1 MAKLQINCPNC
12 KKITQVE
19 GELSFGSMHLW
30 TLKCGHTMPK
40 IDTVAVNDAA
50 KVTSISGKSFF
61 QYQKDGIDFVVKANG
76 RALIAD
82 EMGLG
87 KTPQSI
93 GFVISNPAHFPVL
106 IVTKA
111 GVVTQFAKE
120 FLDWAHPTY
129 GDEITPFIISSPDM
143 FLPGF
148 KVYIVS
154 VDTLWRMETKTPE
167 IFEYGFKTLVIDEC
181 QTIKDATSK
190 RTRGVIK
197 MAQTC
202 EHVLALSATPFK
214 NNGEEYFTILNI
226 LRPEKFPNKASFMQ
240 KYMHYTVG
248 QSGTKSQ
255 GFKHL
260 DRFMDDIKDFVIR
273 REMNDVHKDMPEYL
287 QSNIFCDFED
297 GNLLERYKQVSK
309 EFQDFYD
316 RADDIGAKEITNLLG
331 LFAQMRHLTG
341 LAKIDPVLNYATD
354 FLLTTERKLC
364 IFVHHKDVAELLT
377 KKLNAMLKDGGFNFT
392 CTEIRSDMNSAMRD
406 SELERFKSSS
416 RIMVAS
422 TLAAGEGLNM
432 QFCSDAILMERQ
444 WNPAN
449 EWQAMPGRF
458 RRIGQTNKVHGNI
471 FVAVGTIDEY
481 LTEIVE
487 KKRAVMKQ
495 GLDGIDAK
503 WDESS
508 LMVDLAHMLASKNRK
523 RWGW

>member
-1 MAKLQINCPNC
+1 MAKLQIHCPNC
-12 KKITQVE
+12 KKLTVVE
-19 GELSFGSMHLW
+19 SEVSFQNMHLW
-30 TLKCGHTMPK
+30 TLKCGHTIAK
-40 IDTVAVNDAA
+40 TDTHATFDIRNVQSV
-50 KVTSISGKSFF
+50 SGKKFF
-61 QYQKDGIDFVVKANG
+61 NYQIDGIEFALKTNG

-93 GFVISNPAHFPVL
+93 GFLLSNPNHLPAL

-111 GVVTQFAKE
+111 GVATQFARE
-120 FLDWAHPTY
+120 VLDWGHPIY
-129 GDEITPFIISSPDM
+129 GDEIMPVHLTDPSF

-148 KVYIVS
+148 KVYVVS
-154 VDTLWRMETKTPE
+154 VDTLWRMEE
-167 IFEYGFKTLVIDEC
+167 SGIFEYGFKTLIIDEC
-181 QTIKDATSK
+181 QTIMNGASK
-190 RTRGVIK
+190 RARGVIR
-197 MAQTC
+197 MAEQV
-202 EHVLALSATPFK
+202 EHILALSATPLK
-214 NNGEEYFTILNI
+214 NRGEEYFTILNI
-226 LRPEKFPNKASFMQ
+226 LKPNRFPTKAAFLHN
-240 KYMHYTVG
+240 YMNYSIG
-248 QSGTKSQ
+248 QYGTKTA
-255 GFKHL
+255 GFKSGEQFL
-260 DRFMDDIKDFVIR
+260 EDIKDFVIR
-273 REMNDVHKDMPEYL
+273 REMSEVHKDMPEYL
-287 QSNIFCDFED
+287 QSVQFCDFED
-297 GNLLERYKQVSK
+297 GKLLERYKQVSR

-316 RADDIGAKEITNLLG
+316 RADEIGSKEITNLLG

-341 LAKIDPVLNYATD
+341 LAKIDPVLNFATD
-354 FLLTTERKLC
+354 FLLSTDRKLC
-364 IFVHHKDVAELLT
+364 IFTHHKDVHELLV
-377 KKLNAMLKDGGFNFT
+377 KKLNAMLKDGGFNHT
-392 CTEIRSDMNSAMRD
+392 CAEIRSDMGPSVRD
-406 SELERFKSSS
+406 SELTKFRAQA

-458 RRIGQTNKVHGNI
+458 RRIGQKNNVHGNI

-508 LMVDLAHMLASKNRK
+508 LMMDLAHVLATKNRK